1 MNCLLLLLLIVIIN
15 VDIVVNNGVTA
26 EASPSTDDEKCAM
39 LQRCVDS
46 VCDETK
52 CSFIIQINSDQC
64 NLTSSNQT
72 QVGKAGTKRL
82 TLFRTKN

>member
-1 MNCLLLLLLIVIIN
+1 MRGLLSLLLLIN
-15 VDIVVNNGVTA
+15 ANFGVNNGVTA
-26 EASPSTDDEKCAM
+26 ETTPPTTTAGTTDDEKCAM

-46 VCDETK
+46 FGDETK

-72 QVGKAGTKRL
+72 QVCYNNRSL
-82 TLFRTKN
+82 